1 MVGLLLGLL
10 GIKSR
15 DKSFFE
21 LFEQRAQVARE
32 AIGILSSIC
41 TSVEIQ
47 KTWDKE
53 ITEIEHR
60 CDILTGKIIEKA
72 EKQNLLAVSLDCE
85 DVVAL
90 AKVFD
95 DVIDSVEELVT
106 KIVDYRMMPDARM
119 RQFLCLVVEGISY
132 ISDCMFRMRDFA
144 DIADLR
150 EKMKDCE
157 HRSDRLV
164 RLVIQES
171 DMINVVD
178 ILMKDMNDP
187 VTVADLQSVL
197 EDHYY
202 RKRYRELAELA
213 EKTVDDCKTVFHVAS
228 NIYMKEA

>member
-1 MVGLLLGLL
+1 MLGVF
-10 GIKSR
+10 GIKSH

-41 TSVEIQ
+41 TSVIIQ
-47 KTWDKE
+47 KSWDDQ
-53 ITEIEHR
+53 ITDIEHR
-60 CDILTGKIIEKA
+60 CDVLTGKIIEKA

-85 DVVAL
+85 DVVSL

-95 DVIDSVEELVT
+95 DVIDFVEELVT
-106 KIVDYRMMPDARM
+106 KIVDYRMMPDEKM
-119 RQFLCLVVEGISY
+119 QQFLCLVIEGISY
-132 ISDCMFRMRDFA
+132 ISDCMFRMREFK

-164 RLVIQES
+164 RSVIRES
-171 DMINVVD
+171 DMLDVAG
-178 ILMKDMNDP
+178 ILQKDRNAP
-187 VTVADLQSVL
+187 VTVVELQEVID
-197 EDHYY
+197 EHYY
-202 RKRYRELAELA
+202 RKRYRELAEIA
-213 EKTVDDCKTVFHVAS
+213 EATVDACKTVFHVVS